1 MLKKVFIVTAIIVAG
16 GFFAVQ
22 TVCSEPGRGHG
33 PGQKG
38 DFTGAVDVKGAGE
51 SQKKVDRGEHGKQ
64 GREHGKSY
72 DRSGYDGER
81 RRYFNDDQRV
91 YIQDYYANQYQR
103 GHCPPGLEKK
113 NNGCMPPGQAK
124 KWEIGR
130 PLARDVV
137 FYDLP
142 QAVMGQLGPPPL
154 QHRYVRVAQDILLM
168 ERETGMIVD
177 AIDNLNWEFN
187 R

>member
-1 MLKKVFIVTAIIVAG
+1 VAV
-16 GFFAVQ
+16 GFLAVQ
-22 TVCSEPGRGHG
+22 AVQAGPGRGQV

-38 DFTGAVDVKGAGE
+38 DFTGAVDAKGARE
-51 SQKKVDRGEHGKQ
+51 KQKKPDRGEYGGR
-64 GREHGKSY
+64 GRERGESH
-72 DRSGYDGER
+72 DRSGYDGEK
-81 RRYFNDDQRV
+81 RRYFNDDHRV

-142 QAVMGQLGPPPL
+142 QAVTAQLGPPPS

-168 ERETGMIVD
+168 ETETGMIVD
-177 AIDNLNWEFN
+177 AIDNLIWEFN

>member
-1 MLKKVFIVTAIIVAG
+1 MLKKVFIGTAIIAAV

-22 TVCSEPGRGHG
+22 TVYAGPGRGLG

-38 DFTGAVDVKGAGE
+38 DPTGEVGGKGPGE
-51 SQKKVDRGEHGKQ
+51 RQKKLDSGDHGKQ
-64 GREHGKSY
+64 GRERGESY
-72 DRSGYDGER
+72 DRSGHDGEKQ
-81 RRYFNDDQRV
+81 RYFNDGQRV
-91 YIQDYYANQYQR
+91 YIQDYFANQYR
-103 GHCPPGLEKK
+103 SGHCPPGLEKK

-142 QAVMGQLGPPPL
+142 PTVIAQLGPPPSR
-154 QHRYVRVAQDILLM
+154 HRYVRVAQDILLM
-168 ERETGMIVD
+168 ATETGMIVD

>member
-1 MLKKVFIVTAIIVAG
+1 MLKKGFIVTAIIVAV
-16 GFFAVQ
+16 GFLAVQ
-22 TVCSEPGRGHG
+22 TVHAGPGRGQG

-51 SQKKVDRGEHGKQ
+51 KQKKPDRGEYGKQ
-64 GREHGKSY
+64 GREHGESY
-72 DRSGYDGER
+72 DRSRQDGEK

-91 YIQDYYANQYQR
+91 YIQDYYANEYQR

-124 KWEIGR
+124 KWEMGR
-130 PLARDVV
+130 PLARDVA

-142 QAVMGQLGPPPL
+142 QTVIAQLGPPPL

-168 ERETGMIVD
+168 ETETGLIVD
-177 AIDNLNWEFN
+177 AIDNLIWEFN